1 MDYIALD
8 TDVASNLIK
17 RQIPPA
23 LLAKLAR
30 YSPCVTF
37 VTLGELTEWAV
48 VRAWGHR
55 NVAALD
61 RWLATVPMIGYD
73 EEVARRWGR
82 LSAQTRRAGRPR
94 PVNDMWNAAC
104 CLAENLPLATL
115 NTKDYQDFAE
125 HGLKLITAD

>member
-1 MDYIALD
+1 MDYVALD
-8 TDVASNLIK
+8 TDVASKLIK
-17 RQIPPA
+17 SQVPSA

-30 YSPCVTF
+30 YAPCVTF
-37 VTLGELTEWAV
+37 VTLGELTEWAI
-48 VRAWGHR
+48 VRAWGR
-55 NVAALD
+55 RTVAVLD
-61 RWLATVPMIGYD
+61 HWLATVPVIGYD

-94 PVNDMWNAAC
+94 PINDMWNAAC